1 MLVGEIGIDRHVFL
15 YELKLWELNAIVAGY
30 RRRSHTMW
38 EATRWQTFLILC
50 ALGAK
55 SIHTPEDIQKF
66 PWEVED
72 EDDGDEVTE
81 EDVMAMQRE
90 IEMINQQ
97 LTKNREKDNADNS
110 ALH

>member
-1 MLVGEIGIDRHVFL
+1 MRSRPT
-15 YELKLWELNAIVAGY
+15 WE
-30 RRRSHTMW
+30 S
-38 EATRWQTFLILC
+38 TRWGTFLILC
-50 ALGAK
+50 ALGVK
-55 SIHTPEDIQKF
+55 SIHIPEDIQKF

-90 IEMINQQ
+90 MAAINEQ
-97 LTKNREKDNADNS
+97 LAKRHEKDNADNS